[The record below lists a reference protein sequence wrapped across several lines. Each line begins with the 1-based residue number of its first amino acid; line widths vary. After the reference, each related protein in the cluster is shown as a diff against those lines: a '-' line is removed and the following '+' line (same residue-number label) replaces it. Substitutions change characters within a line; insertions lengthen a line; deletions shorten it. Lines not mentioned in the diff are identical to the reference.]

1 MWTRKEMKMKTLFRM
16 NKKLYATVLLLTVSG
31 CVPQPVYRSVAKSP
45 ADQTGQSSVAP
56 GDVITGTASYY
67 ADKFHG
73 RKTANGEIFNMHD
86 LTAAHKTL
94 PFNTLLRVTNLRN
107 NKSVKVRINDRGPFV
122 KDRVIDLSLAAAK
135 ELDMLGTGTAEV
147 RIEILAPEK

>member
-1 MWTRKEMKMKTLFRM
+1 M
-16 NKKLYATVLLLTVSG
+16 NKIIRVLIMLTFFSG
-31 CVPQPVYRSVAKSP
+31 CVPQPVYRSISNP
-45 ADQTGQSSVAP
+45 AVNQTGTVSEKVTES
-56 GDVITGTASYY
+56 ISGTASYY

-94 PFNTLLRVTNLRN
+94 PFGTIVRVTNLSN
-107 NKSVKVRINDRGPFV
+107 NKSVKLRINDRGPFV
-122 KDRVIDLSLAAAK
+122 KDRVIDVSLAAAK

-147 RIEILAPEK
+147 RIEIITSEK

>member
-1 MWTRKEMKMKTLFRM
+1 MFLKNNLFHF
-16 NKKLYATVLLLTVSG
+16 LISIILFSG
-31 CVPQPVYRSVAKSP
+31 CVPQPIYHSVSGSSAVASV
-45 ADQTGQSSVAP
+45 QSVVKV
-56 GDVITGTASYY
+56 GDSITGVASYY

-94 PFNTLLRVTNLRN
+94 PFNTVVKVTNLKN

-122 KDRVIDLSLAAAK
+122 KNRVIDLSLAAAK

-147 RIEILAPEK
+147 RIDILETEK

>member
-1 MWTRKEMKMKTLFRM
+1 MTLSKM
-16 NKKLYATVLLLTVSG
+16 NKVFCVMIAAYSFSG
-31 CVPQPVYRSVAKSP
+31 CLPQPIYRSITNPTAG
-45 ADQTGQSSVAP
+45 QTGQLSDQVVESLS
-56 GDVITGTASYY
+56 GTASYY

-94 PFNTLLRVTNLRN
+94 PFGTIVKVTNLKN
-107 NKSVKVRINDRGPFV
+107 NKSVKLRINDRGPFV
-122 KDRVIDLSLAAAK
+122 KDRIIDVSLAAAK

-147 RIEILAPEK
+147 RIDILESGK

>member
-1 MWTRKEMKMKTLFRM
+1 MRSKKKTRLLKM
-16 NKKLYATVLLLTVSG
+16 NKIIRAFIMLTFFSG
-31 CVPQPVYRSVAKSP
+31 CVPQPVYRSISNP
-45 ADQTGQSSVAP
+45 AVNQAGTVSEKVTES
-56 GDVITGTASYY
+56 ISGTASYY

-94 PFNTLLRVTNLRN
+94 PFGTIVRVTNLSN
-107 NKSVKVRINDRGPFV
+107 NKSVKLRINDRGPFV
-122 KDRVIDLSLAAAK
+122 KDRIIDVSLAAAK

-147 RIEILAPEK
+147 RIDIIMPEK

>member
-1 MWTRKEMKMKTLFRM
+1 MNALKMNRIF
-16 NKKLYATVLLLTVSG
+16 VFLLSIAVFSG
-31 CVPQPVYRSVAKSP
+31 CVPQPIYMSITDP
-45 ADQTGQSSVAP
+45 AVMQTGPASEKLIESL
-56 GDVITGTASYY
+56 TGTASYY

-94 PFNTLLRVTNLRN
+94 PFGTIVRVTNLKN
-107 NKSVKVRINDRGPFV
+107 NKSVKLRINDRGPFV
-122 KDRVIDLSLAAAK
+122 KNRIIDLSLAAAK

-147 RIEILAPEK
+147 RIDILSAEK